1 MRYTLGPLN
10 IYIVMQTNQPSY
22 RQPEGYYSPRTTHP
36 TVKVGSPSSTAS
48 SRNYLI
54 VYAAENPCQVKAD
67 GRRYELLPGQF
78 ILINPGKEVQ
88 VCPADQSGIFQ
99 ISLEPACLEHWRKK
113 TSEDHARKV
122 FPHSHGKLELCEQIY
137 QVEDSSLGNA
147 LIALAKNQVQRP
159 ASQESYD
166 WPDLLVGHQ
175 WQVYQQLQRLTS
187 AKLSTRKE
195 LYRRLCKARRFMLDH
210 LDSPL
215 DLDTLAQVACLSKYH
230 FIRLFKEVYGQTPR
244 QYLISRRLE
253 RASDLLKES
262 DLSFHEI
269 CHEVGLKDSSSFG
282 RLFKRSFGATPH
294 LYRRMHAVG

>member
-1 MRYTLGPLN
+1 ML
-10 IYIVMQTNQPSY
+10 TNQPSY
-22 RQPEGYYSPRTTHP
+22 RPTEGYYSPRTTAP
-36 TVKVGSPSSTAS
+36 IVKVGSPASTPS

-54 VYAAENPCQVKAD
+54 VYAAENSCQVKTD
-67 GRRYELLPGQF
+67 GRRFELLPGQF

-99 ISLEPACLEHWRKK
+99 ISLEPACLDHRRKRA
-113 TSEDHARKV
+113 SEDHGRKV
-122 FPHSHGKLELCEQIY
+122 FPHSHGKLELCEQVY
-137 QVEDSSLGNA
+137 QVEESSLGNA
-147 LIALAKNQVQRP
+147 LKVLARDQFQRSAP
-159 ASQESYD
+159 QDAFD

-230 FIRLFKEVYGQTPR
+230 FIRLFKEVYDQTPR
-244 QYLISRRLE
+244 QYLITRRLE

>member
-1 MRYTLGPLN
+1 MR
-10 IYIVMQTNQPSY
+10 TNQPSY
-22 RQPEGYYSPRTTHP
+22 RQPKGYYSPRTSQP
-36 TVKVGSPSSTAS
+36 TVKVGGPSSTVS

-54 VYAAENPCQVKAD
+54 VYAAEHPCQVKAD

-78 ILINPGKEVQ
+78 ILINPGKEVE
-88 VCPADQSGIFQ
+88 VCPADQSGVFQ
-99 ISLEPACLEHWRKK
+99 ISLEPACLDHWRKK
-113 TSEDHARKV
+113 ATEDHAKKV
-122 FPHSHGKLELCEQIY
+122 FPHSQGKLELCEQIY
-137 QVEDSSLGNA
+137 QVEDSRLGDA
-147 LIALAKNQVQRP
+147 LITLAKDQFQRTS
-159 ASQESYD
+159 SQDNYD